1 MSFSTIRRSD
11 GSIGVTIPYGRNQ
24 TYSFAVPEA
33 GTFWYHL
40 HIDTK
45 RGDEGY
51 GLLIV
56 DEKNLIAAYDS
67 ELEIILSDYYH
78 QDADVIEAGLL
89 AFGPTAATSPSTGL
103 TFPGLESSP
112 SLK

>member
-1 MSFSTIRRSD
+1 M
-11 GSIGVTIPYGRNQ
+11 
-24 TYSFAVPEA
+24 EA

-45 RGDEGY
+45 RGDGGY

-56 DEKNLIAAYDS
+56 DEETPIATYDS

-78 QDADVIEAGLL
+78 QDSDLIKAGVL
-89 AFGPTAATSPSTGL
+89 AYGPTASSPSTGF
-103 TFPGLESSP
+103 TFPGV
-112 SLK
+112 